1 MKITQYSRIILQ
13 DGRAATVV
21 EVLESGKAYI
31 VDVDLPGTDWETIQ
45 ITQNDIRS
53 VL

>member
-1 MKITQYSRIILQ
+1 MEITQYSRIILR
-13 DGRAATVV
+13 DGRTATVV

-31 VDVDLPGTDWETIQ
+31 VDVDLSGTDWETIQ